1 MLAATLLAGQAS
13 AAVFYPAE
21 TKVTGEEFG
30 WINVAGSTGTDDPLS
45 VSVELTVSGSHGLM
59 CDGSYSQLY
68 CSNGFMFMVL
78 DAQFEPL
85 FTLSGGDVF
94 EAYDYDEPI
103 DEVPDQQAS
112 KTAVILQT
120 TVGRDFSFG
129 FRFYNQDER
138 LQSVAVAARVFAEPV
153 VAAVPVPAAAG
164 LLASGLVALLAMRK
178 RRRPHRLSDHGRA

>member
-1 MLAATLLAGQAS
+1 MLAAAFLAGQAA
-13 AAVFYPAE
+13 AAVLLPTE
-21 TKVTGEEFG
+21 TKTKGGEFG
-30 WINVAGSTGTDDPLS
+30 WIHVTGSTGSDDPLS
-45 VSVELTVSGSHGLM
+45 VSVELTVSGHHGLA
-59 CDGSYSQLY
+59 CDGRHSAVF
-68 CSNGFMFMVL
+68 CSNGFMFEVL

-94 EAYDYDEPI
+94 EAYDHDEPI

-138 LQSVAVAARVFAEPV
+138 LQSVAVAARVFAEPA
-153 VAAVPVPAAAG
+153 VAAVPLPAAAG
-164 LLASGLVALLAMRK
+164 LLASGLFALLAVGR
-178 RRRPHRLSDHGRA
+178 RRRPRGPSDRAHA